1 MHKIL
6 SERLGEIINS
16 NAITTAY
23 IDLRAIQK
31 LILNVQKNKEFKS
44 THVYSLLRDM
54 CLIIDE
60 VIDAFFKDSINVDER
75 ISKIRNHV
83 HLYGK
88 KRGQNQ
94 KIYRKIL
101 DYHIEAYGDDVNN
114 IGFYLNSDGEV
125 VGSTLYAAYILL
137 DTKNLPF
144 PMIEKSTHV
153 AERNFSFAK
162 YIGELS
168 STLANAIEKELVLQV
183 TENIGAIEEIYNE
196 EIYGCKDINHKDLF
210 VLESDVANTFIF
222 RLILSLQ
229 EISDVIWLRDRYI
242 ERLNQVAFLDL
253 YIMLKLTTLK
263 TDEIMDNLLNIKQH
277 SKELFYEWNNERNG
291 EIESLLK
298 KYEQEMKEECSMM
311 RNMIH
316 YDIESKNEESNF
328 VGHLNNKVNQESDYL
343 INTINVI
350 IDLYLRPLRYEIL
363 HYLKIKEIKSLSD
376 WEMIMNRLSKL

>member
-1 MHKIL
+1 MYKIL

-23 IDLRAIQK
+23 IDLRAIQR
-31 LILNVQKNKEFKS
+31 LILNVQKNKEFKG

-60 VIDAFFKDSINVDER
+60 VIDAFFEDSIDVDER
-75 ISKIRNHV
+75 VSKIRNHI

-94 KIYRKIL
+94 KMYRKIL

-114 IGFYLNSDGEV
+114 IGFYLNSSGEV

-137 DTKNLPF
+137 DTDNLPF
-144 PMIEKSTHV
+144 PMREKSAHV
-153 AERNFSFAK
+153 AESNFLFAK

-168 STLANAIEKELVLQV
+168 SILANAIEKKLVIQA
-183 TENIGAIEEIYNE
+183 TENIEEIYNE
-196 EIYGCKDINHKDLF
+196 KTYGCKDIHHKDLF
-210 VLESDVANTFIF
+210 FSESDLANTFIL

-242 ERLNQVAFLDL
+242 AKLTQVSFIDL
-253 YIMLKLTTLK
+253 YMLVRLTTLK

-291 EIESLLK
+291 EIESLLR
-298 KYEQEMKEECSMM
+298 KYEQEMKEECSTM

-328 VGHLNNKVNQESDYL
+328 VGYLNNKVNQESDYL
-343 INTINVI
+343 INTISGI

-363 HYLKIKEIKSLSD
+363 HYLKIEEIKSLSD

>member
-1 MHKIL
+1 M
-6 SERLGEIINS
+6 EIINS

-23 IDLRAIQK
+23 IDLRAIQR

-60 VIDAFFKDSINVDER
+60 VIDAFFEDSIDVDER
-75 ISKIRNHV
+75 VRKIRNHV

-94 KIYRKIL
+94 KMYRKIL

-114 IGFYLNSDGEV
+114 IGFYLNSSGEV

-137 DTKNLPF
+137 ETDILPF
-144 PMIEKSTHV
+144 PMREKSVHV
-153 AERNFSFAK
+153 AESNFLFAK

-168 STLANAIEKELVLQV
+168 SILANAIEKKLVIQV
-183 TENIGAIEEIYNE
+183 TENIDNIEGIYNE
-196 EIYGCKDINHKDLF
+196 ETYGCKDIHHKDLF
-210 VLESDVANTFIF
+210 LSGSDLADTFIL

-229 EISDVIWLRDRYI
+229 EISDVIWLKDRYI
-242 ERLNQVAFLDL
+242 AKLTQVSFVDL
-253 YIMLKLTTLK
+253 YMLVRLTTLK

-277 SKELFYEWNNERNG
+277 SKELFYEWNNERDG
-291 EIESLLK
+291 EIESLLR
-298 KYEQEMKEECSMM
+298 KYEQEMKEECSTM

-328 VGHLNNKVNQESDYL
+328 VGYLNNKVNQESDYL
-343 INTINVI
+343 INTTNGI

-363 HYLKIKEIKSLSD
+363 NYLKIEEIESLSD